1 MADMEKDVMDVIPE
15 ENAAAPKTP
24 EYAADEGAGADVVSG
39 ADKRIGADEV
49 KEASGRFAEK
59 AQEIEDAVSD
69 AASDVVSDAASDA
82 VSDAASNDAAGAEKK
97 TKKAGK
103 TSKDVR
109 QSIKNWV
116 PGPQLPNQL
125 TIARICMIPLFVI
138 LLMWVKKPAGNIL
151 AMIVFI
157 VASLTDTADGYI
169 ARRYNYI
176 TTFGKFMDPLADKLL
191 VCSALI
197 LLTAEGSLPA
207 WVVIII
213 IAREFIISGF
223 RLVAADN
230 GIVIAARWWGKF
242 KTVSQMLLCMLLIL
256 PKLPMIVGDAVITV
270 LTAIVVLLTLISL
283 IDYMTKNIKVI
294 TEGGM

>member
-15 ENAAAPKTP
+15 KNAAAPETP
-24 EYAADEGAGADVVSG
+24 EYAADEGF
-39 ADKRIGADEV
+39 GADEV
-49 KEASGRFAEK
+49 KKASGRFAEK
-59 AQEIEDAVSD
+59 AQKLED
-69 AASDVVSDAASDA
+69 AASDAVSAAASDA
-82 VSDAASNDAAGAEKK
+82 VSDAASDAAAGAEKK

-191 VCSALI
+191 VCSAMICLVDLGRI
-197 LLTAEGSLPA
+197 ES
-207 WVVIII
+207 WIVIII

-223 RLVAADN
+223 RLIAVEK
-230 GIVIAARWWGKF
+230 GVVIAANYWGKF
-242 KTVSQMLLCMLLIL
+242 KTVFQMLMVIL
-256 PKLPMIVGDAVITV
+256 MVANFGGFFNTV
-270 LTAIVVLLTLISL
+270 AQILKWIALALTIISL
-283 IDYMTKNIKVI
+283 VTYLMQNRQVLQDVH
-294 TEGGM
+294 

>member
-15 ENAAAPKTP
+15 ENAAAPKAP
-24 EYAADEGAGADVVSG
+24 EYAADEGAGADVVT
-39 ADKRIGADEV
+39 DADEV

-69 AASDVVSDAASDA
+69 AASDAVSDAASDA
-82 VSDAASNDAAGAEKK
+82 AARAEKK

-103 TSKDVR
+103 TSQDVR

-138 LLMWVKKPAGNIL
+138 LLLWVKKPAGNIL

-191 VCSALI
+191 VCSAMICLVDLGRI
-197 LLTAEGSLPA
+197 ES
-207 WVVIII
+207 WIVIII

-223 RLVAADN
+223 RLIAVEK
-230 GIVIAARWWGKF
+230 GVVIAANYWGKF
-242 KTVSQMLLCMLLIL
+242 KTVFQMLMVIL
-256 PKLPMIVGDAVITV
+256 MVANFGGFFNTV
-270 LTAIVVLLTLISL
+270 AQILKWIALALTIISL
-283 IDYMTKNIKVI
+283 VTYLMQNRQVLQDVH
-294 TEGGM
+294 

>member
-1 MADMEKDVMDVIPE
+1 M
-15 ENAAAPKTP
+15 
-24 EYAADEGAGADVVSG
+24 
-39 ADKRIGADEV
+39 

-69 AASDVVSDAASDA
+69 AASDAVSDAASDA
-82 VSDAASNDAAGAEKK
+82 AAGAEKK

-191 VCSALI
+191 VCSAMICLVDLGRI
-197 LLTAEGSLPA
+197 ES
-207 WVVIII
+207 WIVIII

-223 RLVAADN
+223 RLIAVEK
-230 GIVIAARWWGKF
+230 GVVIAANYWGKF
-242 KTVSQMLLCMLLIL
+242 KTVFQMLMVIL
-256 PKLPMIVGDAVITV
+256 MVANFGGFFNTV
-270 LTAIVVLLTLISL
+270 AQILKWIALALTIISL
-283 IDYMTKNIKVI
+283 VTYLMQNRQVLQDVH
-294 TEGGM
+294 